1 MRKRKLSRNF
11 FDRPTLTVARELV
24 GKFLVR
30 KIGEKTIFG
39 MITETEA
46 YCGADDKACHAY
58 KGRTK
63 RTEIMFGPSGHA
75 YVYLIYGM
83 YNCLNVVTEKK
94 DYPAAVLI
102 RGVKM
107 EDNLN
112 GPGKVC
118 RGFKIDRGLN
128 GEDITKSQNLWLE
141 DRGSEFKPT
150 QIKKSKRIGVDYA
163 EEYTSKLW
171 RFWTEF

>member
-1 MRKRKLSRNF
+1 M
-11 FDRPTLTVARELV
+11 TVARELV

-30 KIGEKTIFG
+30 KINGKTISG
-39 MITETEA
+39 MITESEA
-46 YCGADDKACHAY
+46 YCGPHDKACHAH

-63 RTEIMFGPSGHA
+63 RTEVMFGPPGHA

-83 YNCLNVVTEKK
+83 HNCLNVVTEKK

-107 EDNLN
+107 EDSLN

-118 RGFKIDRGLN
+118 RGFRIDRGLS

-141 DRGSEFKPT
+141 DRGAEFKPT
-150 QIKKSKRIGVDYA
+150 HIKRSKRIGIDYA
-163 EEYTSKLW
+163 EEYTDKLW
-171 RFWTEF
+171 RFYLQD